1 MYPAN
6 ADDVVV
12 AGVAGRRGDNIVVH
26 RGGKHADPRKLACDR
41 LGKTEDPPLK
51 PAAGAASVE
60 RIYLGSLSARIA
72 ILWIAGG
79 LASNSPAL
87 AISAAATLP
96 FR

>member
-1 MYPAN
+1 MYSAN
-6 ADDVVV
+6 ANDVAV
-12 AGVAGRRGDNIVVH
+12 AGVAGRRGDNIVAH
-26 RGGKHADPRKLACDR
+26 RGGKHADPRKLSTGKDR
-41 LGKTEDPPLK
+41 RSK
-51 PAAGAASVE
+51 PAAGAASAE
-60 RIYLGSLSARIA
+60 WIYLGSLSARIA